1 MSEKEFLFNFACVEL
16 SHAKKM
22 RDEAK
27 EKLHDADMLVEAAKK
42 HLEEALCADETH

>member
-1 MSEKEFLFNFACVEL
+1 MSEKEFLFNFACIEL

-27 EKLHDADMLVEAAKK
+27 EKLRDADILVESAEK
-42 HLEEALCADETH
+42 HLKDVFCADETH

>member
-1 MSEKEFLFNFACVEL
+1 MSEKEFLFNFACIEL

-22 RDEAK
+22 RDEAN
-27 EKLHDADMLVEAAKK
+27 EKRSDADMLVEAAKK

>member
-1 MSEKEFLFNFACVEL
+1 MSEKEFLFNFACIEL

-27 EKLHDADMLVEAAKK
+27 EKLRDADMLVETAKK
-42 HLEEALCADETH
+42 HLEEVLCADETH

>member
-1 MSEKEFLFNFACVEL
+1 MSEKGFLFNFACVEL

-27 EKLHDADMLVEAAKK
+27 EKLHDAEMSDDDQPV
-42 HLEEALCADETH
+42 